1 MKGEYFEFIKKITI
15 NNRTYTLVHPHH
27 HTVTLF
33 SKNNI
38 PLASIAVVPME
49 EDVESYCVPEGLT
62 YHYHFNKNCTFK
74 FVITNLLSSEA
85 YVKIDISPRNK
96 AISETDEGLRIN
108 EDNEVKPHQSI
119 DVIETKAFVRFL
131 NSHHEECDYSFYV
144 SVVSENKQL
153 FEDSYWCQMEH
164 FVLCG
169 PFFKEDGVCKFGAL
183 WEEGPRKYEY
193 DVASNQDGRLLQLQI
208 SIDEDFKKPEEEEG
222 DTSLNE
228 FFADVITFHENNN
241 LI

>member
-1 MKGEYFEFIKKITI
+1 MP
-15 NNRTYTLVHPHH
+15 V
-27 HTVTLF
+27 
-33 SKNNI
+33 
-38 PLASIAVVPME
+38 E

-119 DVIETKAFVRFL
+119 DIIEPQGFMRYI
-131 NSHHEECDYSFYV
+131 NPHRGECNYSFYV

-169 PFFKEDGVCKFGAL
+169 PFFKEDGAGKFRAL
-183 WEEGPRKYEY
+183 WGEGPRKYEY
-193 DVASNQDGRLLQLQI
+193 DVASNKDGRLLLLKI
-208 SIDEDFKKPEEEEG
+208 SIDKDFVKPEEEKR
-222 DTSLNE
+222 DTSVDE
-228 FFADVITFHENNN
+228 FFAEVITFHEN
-241 LI
+241 I